1 MKLTLYSKNFSVTL
15 EITKFNFAGFAFF
28 ETVTTKSLLEELE
41 RQELITINNK
51 VCIIRQGVEFE
62 IN

>member
-1 MKLTLYSKNFSVTL
+1 MKLTLFSINFSVTL
-15 EITKFNFAGFAFF
+15 EVTKFNFTGFAFF
-28 ETVTTKSLLEELE
+28 ETVTTKGLLEELE
-41 RQELITINNK
+41 RQELITINNQ

>member
-1 MKLTLYSKNFSVTL
+1 MKLTLFSISFSVTL
-15 EITKFNFAGFAFF
+15 EVTKFNFTNFAFF
-28 ETVTTKSLLEELE
+28 ETVTTKSLLQELE
-41 RQELITINNK
+41 RQELITINNQ

>member
-1 MKLTLYSKNFSVTL
+1 MKLTLFSEDFSVTL
-15 EITKFNFAGFAFF
+15 DITKFNYVLFHFF
-28 ETVTTKSLLEELE
+28 ETTCNKELLQELE
-41 RQELITINNK
+41 RQELIIINNQ